1 MAQALRQETVVLAGG
16 RVQINSSTLTEGAR
30 VEVIVLS
37 EDAPRTRPLSDF
49 WGKGAGQFKNTQ
61 EIVDWVRSLRDEWD
75 EQAQA
80 E

>member
-1 MAQALRQETVVLAGG
+1 MAQALRQETVVLPGG
-16 RVQINSSTLTEGAR
+16 RVQIDSPALREGAR

-37 EDAPRTRPLSDF
+37 EDAPRTRPVSDF

-61 EIVDWVRSLRDEWD
+61 EIVDWVRALRDEWD
-75 EQAQA
+75 ERAPA